1 MPTALATVTRPAT
14 VTRYVGKCPICEGD
28 FKLTTDAI
36 HGNFGDGQ
44 KMVHHG
50 YQRPGDGSGIIGDCY
65 AVGRP
70 AYEESCDVT
79 RE

>member
-1 MPTALATVTRPAT
+1 MPTTPATVNRPAT

-50 YQRPGDGSGIIGDCY
+50 YQRPGDGSGRAAAMLMLG
-65 AVGRP
+65 
-70 AYEESCDVT
+70 EE
-79 RE
+79 